1 MQAASSHMNYLQ
13 FPHLCACLPRSFIRA
28 RAGVGLG
35 HTVIFRAV
43 KTDSRKLQERQVET
57 GFDYGIGKEGAD
69 RGDAQPHHDG
79 T

>member
-1 MQAASSHMNYLQ
+1 M
-13 FPHLCACLPRSFIRA
+13 
-28 RAGVGLG
+28 GLG

-43 KTDSRKLQERQVET
+43 KTDSRKLQEQQVET

-69 RGDAQPHHDG
+69 TGNAQTHHDR

>member
-1 MQAASSHMNYLQ
+1 MQTASSHMNYLQ
-13 FPHLCACLPRSFIRA
+13 FPHLCACLQRSFIRA
-28 RAGVGLG
+28 RTGVGLE
-35 HTVIFRAV
+35 HAVIFRAV
-43 KTDSRKLQERQVET
+43 KTDSRKLQEQVAT